1 MFAFI
6 CIFRPTYSI
15 YAVFHF
21 PSCSL
26 SDELLTSVSDLME
39 GRDLDVIVVELS
51 GVADPAAVRQNW
63 DQAVSVCND
72 ILCLSLHQNCQPH
85 SEYFGVFI

>member
-1 MFAFI
+1 MCLVSTYADSMCVVCFDLRLFT
-6 CIFRPTYSI
+6 IFLLAS
-15 YAVFHF
+15 
-21 PSCSL
+21 SCSL

-63 DQAVSVCND
+63 DQAVSVCYTFP
-72 ILCLSLHQNCQPH
+72 IL
-85 SEYFGVFI
+85 

>member
-1 MFAFI
+1 
-6 CIFRPTYSI
+6 
-15 YAVFHF
+15 
-21 PSCSL
+21 
-26 SDELLTSVSDLME
+26 ME

-72 ILCLSLHQNCQPH
+72 ILCLSLHQNCHPH

>member
-1 MFAFI
+1 MSGCNCMLRCDFL
-6 CIFRPTYSI
+6 PTYSNRPL
-15 YAVFHF
+15 FHF

-72 ILCLSLHQNCQPH
+72 FLFLPIH
-85 SEYFGVFI
+85 

>member
-1 MFAFI
+1 MI
-6 CIFRPTYSI
+6 VCLDVIFCLLTQIAPF
-15 YAVFHF
+15 FHF

-72 ILCLSLHQNCQPH
+72 FLFLPIH
-85 SEYFGVFI
+85 